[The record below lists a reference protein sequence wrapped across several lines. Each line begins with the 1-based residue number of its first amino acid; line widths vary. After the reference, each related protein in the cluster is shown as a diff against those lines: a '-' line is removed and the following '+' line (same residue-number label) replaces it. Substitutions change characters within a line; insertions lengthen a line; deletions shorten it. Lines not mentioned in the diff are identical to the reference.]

1 MSHDCPFIMHVGKVF
16 SKTLS
21 VCSGWLLECI
31 EEVEQA
37 HDAELMSMNSICTLL
52 FFLCVEYRQP
62 SMDLL
67 GY

>member
-1 MSHDCPFIMHVGKVF
+1 MPHDCPFIMHVGKVF

-21 VCSGWLLECI
+21 VCSGCLLESI
-31 EEVEQA
+31 EVEQA
-37 HDAELMSMNSICTLL
+37 QDAELMSMNSIFKLL